1 MTEKAIWV
9 TIEEPLDETELKR
22 ITQSIK
28 GTDLSER
35 YEIIVSSDRINTI
48 DMDDLRELID
58 ND

>member
-9 TIEEPLDETELKR
+9 TIEEPLDESEYEQ
-22 ITQSIK
+22 IAQAFEN
-28 GTDLSER
+28 TDLSDR
-35 YEIIVSSDRINTI
+35 YEIILTDESIDTI